1 MFFTYFNGGKN
12 MPDEEKKRKNA
23 AERSKSGEY
32 KSHKDWMKDN
42 SVMINA
48 RLLKSTDADI
58 LKYLE
63 GKQKQTEIKKGL
75 RLLIELEKTATE
87 NNDKG

>member
-1 MFFTYFNGGKN
+1 MIFTYLHGGKN
-12 MPDEEKKRKNA
+12 MPEEKKKRVA
-23 AERSKSGEY
+23 AERLPSGEY
-32 KSHKDWMKDN
+32 KSHKDWVKDN

-75 RLLIELEKTATE
+75 RLLIELEKDTQEKEKDA
-87 NNDKG
+87 